1 MLYWSLRTVSP
12 IERGV
17 LLIWVVPS
25 NRRWNIRW
33 CQSTP
38 PQQIQSATNYATRIW
53 STTIVVVDYSS
64 SSSSGFDGS
73 RTACCRYFGGRTF
86 QWEQYYFSNSS
97 FFMTFYSRTWFPQ
110 AYNTIPGHVP
120 LPFVSLINQLQLAS
134 TREILILI
142 GLYNGVMGDG
152 LLLLCEMIRSR
163 WPYSFMIDDG
173 FGSRAADF
181 VDLYFEVSI
190 IFDIVWCHT
199 RRIKIW

>member
-1 MLYWSLRTVSP
+1 MQREFEAPRLWLWIILRPLLLVLMD
-12 IERGV
+12 RGPHAV
-17 LLIWVVPS
+17 GISVAELFSGS
-25 NRRWNIRW
+25 N
-33 CQSTP
+33 
-38 PQQIQSATNYATRIW
+38 
-53 STTIVVVDYSS
+53 TTLVIPRFLWLFIHEHD
-64 SSSSGFDGS
+64 
-73 RTACCRYFGGRTF
+73 
-86 QWEQYYFSNSS
+86 
-97 FFMTFYSRTWFPQ
+97 FPKHIT
-110 AYNTIPGHVP
+110 TIPGHVP